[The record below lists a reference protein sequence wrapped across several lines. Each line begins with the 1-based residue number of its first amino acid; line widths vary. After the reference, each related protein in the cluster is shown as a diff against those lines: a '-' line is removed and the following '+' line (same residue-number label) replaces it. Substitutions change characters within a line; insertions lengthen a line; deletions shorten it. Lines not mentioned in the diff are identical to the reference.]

1 MNDSG
6 SQSTPEQGEEMNCVE
21 KFNGEAFNYGEPSSS
36 SINANPTTC
45 SNCMTSFNGEKTW
58 HNAEAWA
65 IEQKLALM
73 AGKAAFDLEGYIFRQ
88 VLPATDIKPYIFPR
102 TVDEME
108 SYIVNCT
115 TKDEREDMM
124 LARAKWNGL
133 RNEINWTVVHEQ
145 VLSSVK
151 QSYLMIKPPADMV
164 KEINAKRRNMNDLI
178 RAFRTSLPI
187 HLRPAGDEIV
197 QIMMQLNLV

>member
-1 MNDSG
+1 MNDG
-6 SQSTPEQGEEMNCVE
+6 DSQSATEQGKDMNCVE
-21 KFNGEAFNYGEPSSS
+21 KLNGQELNCGEASNG
-36 SINANPTTC
+36 SINSNATTC
-45 SNCMTSFNGEKTW
+45 SNCMTFYNGENTW
-58 HNAEAWA
+58 NNAEAWA

-73 AGKAAFDLEGYIFRQ
+73 AGRAAFDLEGYIFRQ
-88 VLPATDIKPYIFPR
+88 VLPATDIRPYIFPR

-115 TKDEREDMM
+115 TIDEREAMM
-124 LARAKWNGL
+124 LARAKWNKL
-133 RNEINWTVVHEQ
+133 RDEISWTVVHEQ
-145 VLSSVK
+145 VLSSAK